1 VDVSALALLERW
13 LEAWRRAAAAL
24 AAGDTASWRDEW
36 LARAAGLHR
45 PVRVTLA
52 GRRLEGVHRGIDAH
66 GALRVETAAGV
77 ETVLAGEVE
86 LVRLG
91 ETF

>member
-1 VDVSALALLERW
+1 M
-13 LEAWRRAAAAL
+13 
-24 AAGDTASWRDEW
+24 
-36 LARAAGLHR
+36 
-45 PVRVTLA
+45 
-52 GRRLEGVHRGIDAH
+52 DAH

-77 ETVLAGEVE
+77 ETVLAGDVE